1 MNSDLGLVSRTAKLV
16 ALLAQDLLMDTDDLV
31 HKNFLAVD
39 F

>member
-16 ALLAQDLLMDTDDLV
+16 ALLAQDLLINADDLV
-31 HKNFLAVD
+31 HKKSLAVD